1 MRAATFGSTDPCYQ
15 KYGFQY
21 ESLHSLN
28 KEGVAGAEAILEI
41 MHSYR
46 NNPPRELG
54 GNKVVK
60 IYDYQIGVERDL
72 NNNSE
77 IPLLLPKANVLI
89 FVTSEGSRIALRP
102 SGTSLK

>member
-1 MRAATFGSTDPCYQ
+1 M
-15 KYGFQY
+15 
-21 ESLHSLN
+21 
-28 KEGVAGAEAILEI
+28 

-46 NNPPRELG
+46 NNTPRELG

-72 NNNSE
+72 INNSE
-77 IPLLLPKANVLI
+77 IPLVLPKANVLI

-102 SGTSLK
+102 SGTEPKIKFYLSVANTYQKEKSWEYNLEKIEKQLKILENDLPL